1 MTPTARRGIL
11 RPLAALLFPAGP
23 GGSGGQDGSGGT
35 DGPGGPD
42 GSGGPDGPDGVHG
55 PHGVLPP
62 LLVVLTFVSG
72 LVDAVSFLG
81 LDHVFVANMTGNV
94 AFLGFALAGDREL
107 SAPASLLALGA
118 FLAGATAA
126 GRLRRDRTAQWM
138 FGPLVAAQAVLVAA
152 ALATTTAA
160 AGAGQS
166 AVVGLLALG
175 MGLQNAVVHRLA
187 VPDLTTTVVTRTL
200 TGLAADPWGA
210 ASVRRLVSVGA
221 LLCGALA
228 GGLLMLHHGAR
239 WALLAAVVLLV
250 WVAVLGFRA
259 RTGISPG
266 GRPGGRRPA
275 R

>member
-1 MTPTARRGIL
+1 MRSTGRRGVL
-11 RPLAALLFPAGP
+11 RPLAALLFPRGADGP
-23 GGSGGQDGSGGT
+23 PAAGGQRTGG
-35 DGPGGPD
+35 GQ
-42 GSGGPDGPDGVHG
+42 
-55 PHGVLPP
+55 HGVLPP

-107 SAPASLLALGA
+107 SASASLLALGA

-126 GRLRRDRTAQWM
+126 GRLRRDREARWV
-138 FGPLVAAQAVLVAA
+138 FGPLVAVQALLVAG
-152 ALATTTAA
+152 ALVATS
-160 AGAGQS
+160 AGRAGQS
-166 AVVGLLALG
+166 AVVALLALG

-210 ASVRRLVSVGA
+210 ASVRRLVSVGS

-228 GGLLMLHHGAR
+228 GGLLMLGHGAR
-239 WALLAAVVLLV
+239 WALLTAVVLLV
-250 WVAVLGFRA
+250 GVAVLGFRERGA
-259 RTGISPG
+259 VSAG
-266 GRPGGRRPA
+266 
-275 R
+275 

>member
-1 MTPTARRGIL
+1 MTSTARRGIL
-11 RPLAALLFPAGP
+11 RPLAALLFPPGPHGP
-23 GGSGGQDGSGGT
+23 GGAG
-35 DGPGGPD
+35 GPGGP
-42 GSGGPDGPDGVHG
+42 GGAEG

-72 LVDAVSFLG
+72 VVDAVSFLG

-107 SAPASLLALGA
+107 SAWASLLALGA

-126 GRLRRDRTAQWM
+126 GRLRRGRAARLM
-138 FGPLVAAQAVLVAA
+138 FGPLVGAQAVLVAA
-152 ALATTTAA
+152 ALATTTTAG
-160 AGAGQS
+160 GAGQS
-166 AVVGLLALG
+166 AVVALLALG

-200 TGLAADPWGA
+200 TGLAVDPWGA

-228 GGLLMLHHGAR
+228 GGLLTLGHGPG
-239 WALLAAVVLLV
+239 WTLLTAVVLLV
-250 WVAVLGFRA
+250 WVAVLGCRA

-266 GRPGGRRPA
+266 GRPGA